1 MSKRGQYYTWS
12 ETSMKLALQAL
23 RNKEVGL
30 NEASR
35 IYGVPK
41 ATLKRRLDGSNQ
53 TAKEEKQTPGSA
65 GDLTPEL
72 EEKLYQHIL
81 EMEACLY
88 GLTPKD
94 VRSLAFK
101 IAEKNN
107 IKHRFNKTK
116 KMAGKKWYYAFL
128 KRHRSLSLR
137 QPRATSINRAT
148 AFNKPTIKDFF
159 EKLEKV
165 MDEHG
170 IHDPRYIYN
179 VDETGLST
187 VQRKPRKILAKKGK
201 HQVGALTSGERGFT
215 TTAVCCASAAG
226 HFVPPLVIFKR
237 KNAKDE
243 LRDGAPPGSIF
254 AFNPDSGYINS
265 EIFFVWLQHFV
276 ECVKPTTEQKVLLLL
291 DGHTSHTK
299 NLDAIKY
306 AKENN
311 VVLLSLPAHTS
322 NKLQPLDTS
331 FFRPLSCYY
340 IDETE
345 KWLRTNPGRR
355 VTVYQISMLFGKAYA
370 RAASIATAESGFR
383 STGIYPFNKDIFQDY
398 EFVTLPEDND
408 NLPAIENENM
418 IVDPLFSELNDVDDN
433 GIPKDVTSDDPPF
446 SCTSVQSTDVNTM
459 QTIPSASKT
468 PVIPSPDLSDNCNN
482 INIQPETPI
491 IATKE
496 VKQWQPLPSTSSEF
510 QICSVTPTAKKVMQ
524 ELRKGSRKPQSAI
537 ELTASPYKTQLEE
550 SKAKASKTKSD
561 AEKRKKVAALN
572 LEKTVKS
579 NRRPEKQ
586 IKKDA
591 KRKKVPAAELE
602 KWFCKICLHCAI
614 EDMIQ
619 CLSCKCW
626 VHEECACVKKGIK
639 KYICPSCTD

>member
-23 RNKEVGL
+23 RNREVGL
-30 NEASR
+30 NEAST

-94 VRSLAFK
+94 
-101 IAEKNN
+101 
-107 IKHRFNKTK
+107 
-116 KMAGKKWYYAFL
+116 
-128 KRHRSLSLR
+128 
-137 QPRATSINRAT
+137 
-148 AFNKPTIKDFF
+148 
-159 EKLEKV
+159 
-165 MDEHG
+165 
-170 IHDPRYIYN
+170 
-179 VDETGLST
+179 
-187 VQRKPRKILAKKGK
+187 
-201 HQVGALTSGERGFT
+201 
-215 TTAVCCASAAG
+215 
-226 HFVPPLVIFKR
+226 
-237 KNAKDE
+237 
-243 LRDGAPPGSIF
+243 
-254 AFNPDSGYINS
+254 
-265 EIFFVWLQHFV
+265 
-276 ECVKPTTEQKVLLLL
+276 PTTKQKVLLLL

-355 VTVYQISMLFGKAYA
+355 VTVFQISMLFGKAYA

-446 SCTSVQSTDVNTM
+446 SCTSVESTDVNTM

-468 PVIPSPDLSDNCNN
+468 PVIPSHDLSDNCNN

-510 QICSVTPTAKKVMQ
+510 QICSVSPTAKKVMQ

-537 ELTASPYKTQLEE
+537 ELTASPYKRQLEE

-579 NRRPEKQ
+579 NRGPEKQ
-586 IKKDA
+586 IKKDV
-591 KRKKVPAAELE
+591 KRKKVPAGELE

-639 KYICPSCTD
+639 KYICPSCTE